1 MFLEISLYFI
11 LQILNMNLLFL
22 NLSLQLL
29 NLTIFI
35 PNKRLVLLYLILT
48 NYLLLFL
55 SISRYLHRQNLII
68 NLQIFN
74 LNPPLS
80 QKYLFQNQGQILKL
94 ILPIF
99 ISISIRILKCKLRR
113 LKNINYALLTK
124 LKKLLEALNASLFC
138 FQVL

>member
-1 MFLEISLYFI
+1 
-11 LQILNMNLLFL
+11 MNLLFL

-35 PNKRLVLLYLILT
+35 PNKRLVLLNLILT

-113 LKNINYALLTK
+113 L
-124 LKKLLEALNASLFC
+124 
-138 FQVL
+138 